1 MVRYI
6 FAQYPAS
13 SLPEIKKLIS
23 NNPATVILWEDGT
36 KTMAKCQEGD
46 EFDFEKGVLICS
58 LKKLI
63 GNKATNEL
71 LKRIESQP
79 VYHDGYTG
87 DVRGKVILPPQHGQF
102 RKCLK
107 QEGVV
112 KICQTCKHLEETTQ
126 EEPCCPCLKRFWE
139 DGSHPNWEPR
149 K

>member
-6 FAQYPAS
+6 FAQFPAS
-13 SLPEIKKLIS
+13 LPGIKKLIS
-23 NNPATVILWEDGT
+23 NDPATVILWEDGT
-36 KTMAKCQEGD
+36 KTMAKCQDGD
-46 EFDFEKGVLICS
+46 VFDFEKGVLICS

-63 GNKATNEL
+63 GNKATNEF
-71 LKRIESQP
+71 LKEIEKQP

-87 DVRGKVILPPQHGQF
+87 GMRGKEF

-107 QEGVV
+107 QGNVP
-112 KICQTCKHLEETTQ
+112 KFCGTCKHLEEAYQ